1 MADAD
6 EDNIGDIQRQV
17 YIRTMGIVDASRCL
31 QNVDDNTPTTLH
43 VDLCNHPSVAPS
55 AELMTHYKVVNFN
68 AAATD
73 VEDEFENKLEEVLL
87 SRGSILIKV
96 DNFHDRLESLAL
108 VHGLTEF
115 IYRAFRRM
123 HNCFE
128 IVINCALGK
137 QRSVVIAC
145 RLGYRIQSR
154 INSPGL
160 DVFENF
166 QQICQSVCQSVNQHF
181 NNDDLRTYPRLCTA
195 LWCQL
200 AIHVFEERVNRYPD
214 GGGVYIE
221 NPHGQLQCSYEH
233 HELLLHEERTYLQH
247 LEQWS
252 DSTWA
257 LIETRLREC
266 QTRGNLRYPD
276 RALLLRNQLQPRSEE
291 LRDDF
296 RFPLETLSG
305 GGRHLMTIVHDM
317 ADTGRIS
324 SYFRLQDGYPMV
336 QLIGLQSFGGD
347 AMVVTRPDND
357 EAEWDEGWLEIN
369 NLREVTR
376 LQSAQDRFAF
386 NAFCWYVFDPEH
398 HWSHTSRYEERL
410 GIDFD
415 GYGPLTIDD

>member
-6 EDNIGDIQRQV
+6 IGDIQPNVIQRPV
-17 YIRTMGIVDASRCL
+17 HIRTMGIFDASRRL
-31 QNVDDNTPTTLH
+31 QNVDDNAHSTLH
-43 VDLCNHPSVAPS
+43 IDLCNHPSVAPS
-55 AELMTHYKVVNFN
+55 AELMTHYKVVEFN

-73 VEDEFENKLEEVLL
+73 FEDEFDNKLEEVLL

-96 DNFHDRLESLAL
+96 DNFHDHLESLAL

-115 IYRAFRRM
+115 IYRSFRRM
-123 HNCFE
+123 DNCFE
-128 IVINCALGK
+128 IVVNCALGK
-137 QRSVVIAC
+137 QRSVVIAS
-145 RLGYRIQSR
+145 RLGYRIQSKM
-154 INSPGL
+154 NSPGI

-166 QQICQSVCQSVNQHF
+166 RQICQSVCQSVNH
-181 NNDDLRTYPRLCTA
+181 DDLRTYPRLCTT

-200 AIHVFEERVNRYPD
+200 AIHVFDERVNRYPD

-221 NPHGQLQCSYEH
+221 NPHGQLQCSYEY
-233 HELLLHEERTYLQH
+233 HELLLHEERLYLQH

-252 DSTWA
+252 VSTWT
-257 LIETRLREC
+257 LVESRLREC
-266 QTRGNLRYPD
+266 QTSGNLRYPD

-296 RFPLETLSG
+296 RFQLETLSG
-305 GGRHLMTIVHDM
+305 GGRHLMTIVHDT

-324 SYFRLQDGYPMV
+324 SYFRLLDGYPMV
-336 QLIGLQSFGGD
+336 QLIGLEFGGD

-357 EAEWDEGWLEIN
+357 EAEWDDGWLEIN
-369 NLREVTR
+369 NLRNVTR
-376 LQSAQDRFAF
+376 LESAQDRFAF

-398 HWSHTSRYEERL
+398 HWSHPSRHEERL
-410 GIDFD
+410 GIAFG